1 MDYNVIW
8 FVIVGFL
15 LTGYAILDGF
25 DLGVG
30 ALHLFTKN
38 DHDRRIMLN
47 SIGPVWDGNEVWLVT
62 AGGALFAAFPHVY
75 ATAFSGFYL
84 PFMLLLFALI
94 FRAVSIEFRSK
105 ETYKGWRSF
114 WDGAFSVGSIV
125 AAILFGVA
133 IGNVIMGFNIGVDME
148 YQGTFLDLLTP
159 YTLLTG
165 IFNLSMFIMHG
176 AIYLLL
182 KTDGELRKRIQR
194 WVLKSYIVFVLL
206 YAITTAFTIYL
217 KPAMLANFSFGT
229 IAPEGQSHPLIL
241 NNQMLISSIAWIIV
255 ILNALAILNIPR
267 TLMKN
272 RPLHTF
278 TSSALMMMAI
288 ILFFALG
295 LFPNMMISNIDSSYN
310 LDIYNAASSQY
321 TLKTM
326 FILSSIGLP
335 FVLGYTTLIYWTY
348 RGVTTLNEDS
358 Y

>member
-1 MDYNVIW
+1 MDYNILW
-8 FVIVGFL
+8 FIIIGFL

-30 ALHLFTKN
+30 ALHLMTKN

-62 AGGALFAAFPHVY
+62 AGGALFAAFPHIY

-84 PFMLLLFALI
+84 PFMFLLFALI

-105 ETYKGWRSF
+105 EDLKSWRNF
-114 WDGAFSVGSIV
+114 WDWAFSVGSVI
-125 AAILFGVA
+125 AALLFGVA
-133 IGNVIMGFNIGVDME
+133 IGNVIMGFEIGWDKE
-148 YQGTFLDLLTP
+148 FQGSFLDLITP

-165 IFNLSMFIMHG
+165 VFNLSMFTMHG

-182 KTDGELRKRIQR
+182 KTENPLRVRVKR
-194 WVLKSYIVFVLL
+194 WVKKSYVVFVIL
-206 YAITTAFTIYL
+206 YALTTAATIYL
-217 KPAMLANFSFGT
+217 RPSMLANFSFGA
-229 IAPEGQSHPLIL
+229 IQSAGPQHPLITS
-241 NNQMLISSIAWIIV
+241 NQLLISLLAWIIV
-255 ILNALAILNIPR
+255 GLNALAILNIPR
-267 TLMKN
+267 TLAKN
-272 RPLHTF
+272 RPLQTF
-278 TSSALMMMAI
+278 ASSALMMAAI

-295 LFPNMMISNIDSSYN
+295 LFPNMMISTVNPEYN
-310 LDIYNAASSQY
+310 LDIYNSASSQY

-326 FILSSIGLP
+326 FTLTCIGLP

-348 RGVTTLNEDS
+348 RGVTRLNEDS